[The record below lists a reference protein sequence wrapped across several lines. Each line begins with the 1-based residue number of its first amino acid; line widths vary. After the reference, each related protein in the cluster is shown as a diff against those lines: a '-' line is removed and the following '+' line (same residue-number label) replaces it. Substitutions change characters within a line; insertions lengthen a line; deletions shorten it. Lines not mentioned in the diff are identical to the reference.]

1 MGKERIGIYGGTF
14 SPPHLGHQRAAE
26 AFAAKI
32 SPDKLLIMPAFTPP
46 HKELDGSA
54 DQNDRLNMCRLAFSH
69 IERAEISTLEID
81 RGGKSYT
88 ALTLTELSA
97 PDRELYF
104 LVGTDMFLT
113 LDRWYSPETIFDL
126 ATICYVRRER
136 DDDIEGKIAEKK
148 TEYEEKYGARII
160 PIELDAIEISS
171 SDIRALLNDPEL
183 ARRHLSK
190 PVYDYV
196 IEKGLYQ

>member
-1 MGKERIGIYGGTF
+1 
-14 SPPHLGHQRAAE
+14 
-26 AFAAKI
+26 
-32 SPDKLLIMPAFTPP
+32 
-46 HKELDGSA
+46 
-54 DQNDRLNMCRLAFSH
+54 
-69 IERAEISTLEID
+69 
-81 RGGKSYT
+81 
-88 ALTLTELSA
+88 
-97 PDRELYF
+97 
-104 LVGTDMFLT
+104 MFLT

-136 DDDIEGKIAEKK
+136 DDDIERKIAEKK
-148 TEYEEKYGARII
+148 AEYEEKYGARII

-196 IEKGLYQ
+196 IEKGLYK